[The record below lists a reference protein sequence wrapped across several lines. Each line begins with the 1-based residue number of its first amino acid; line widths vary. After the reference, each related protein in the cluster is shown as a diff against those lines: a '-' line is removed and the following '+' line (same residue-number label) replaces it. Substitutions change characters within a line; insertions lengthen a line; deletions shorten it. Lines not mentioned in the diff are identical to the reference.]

1 MKTSTRDLSIVA
13 AIAALI
19 IAVGIWYCSPL
30 IAEPNNWPKETF
42 SQERWRTVPASE
54 RYRLVRDLF
63 DRQLLVAKSS
73 VDVETLLGKPTYAS
87 QDGSY
92 WLYTVKER
100 APNDTGFDAVK
111 MVHIDFDGNKLV
123 LKSWVRGD

>member
-13 AIAALI
+13 AIVALI
-19 IAVGIWYCSPL
+19 VAVGIWYFSPL
-30 IAEPNNWPKETF
+30 NAEPNNWPKETF
-42 SQERWRTVPASE
+42 SQERWRTVPAPE
-54 RYRLVRDLF
+54 RYKLVRDLF
-63 DRQLLVAKSS
+63 DRQLLVGKSS
-73 VDVETLLGKPTYAS
+73 VDVESLLGKPTYAS
-87 QDGSY
+87 PDGSY

-100 APNDTGFDAVK
+100 ALNDPGFDAVK